1 VTKTKSN
8 KKVLLI
14 ALLVLLIAI
23 TGAFIGTLAR
33 YITTNS
39 VSDDAVVAKFK
50 LDVPSTIDLF
60 SDSYTNVEADSTGK
74 KIIAPGT
81 EGEYIFEVTG
91 TSEVAYE
98 ISATVSVEYSA
109 EWDNYAPLE
118 FSLDGN
124 TWINEAAFMTAL
136 EAVLDSEALEPNEPY
151 TSTQTIYWKW
161 PFHTSDEN
169 DVKDTAMG
177 LKAATGTAPKVS
189 VNFEV
194 AAVQVD

>member
-1 VTKTKSN
+1 MTKTKSN